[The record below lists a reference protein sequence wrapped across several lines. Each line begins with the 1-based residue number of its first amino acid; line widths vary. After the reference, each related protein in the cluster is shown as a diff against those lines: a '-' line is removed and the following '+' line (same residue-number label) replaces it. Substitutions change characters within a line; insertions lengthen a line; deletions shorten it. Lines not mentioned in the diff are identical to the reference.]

1 MDGTHGLRAWR
12 WVFIL
17 EGIITVIIAFAAF
30 FVLPNFPRTTT
41 WLTEEEGQLAV
52 YRLQED
58 VGEDDWVSAESQ
70 SFFNGLKLAL
80 LDIKTWVFTIMLL
93 ANVSSASV
101 TNFFPT
107 VVKTLGYPNIETL
120 LLTAPPYVL
129 AVITTYLN
137 AWHADRTGERFWHIV
152 LPLCVG
158 VASFILAAATT
169 ATAPRYVAMMLMV
182 PGVYTGYV
190 VALTWISNSL
200 PRPPAKRAAALAF
213 INAVSNS
220 SSIYASY
227 MYPQPKSGPADL
239 TIPISVDCATAALA
253 ILMAFIMRM
262 ILTRLNKKLARS
274 EHVEGAINAV
284 PGSGVANGFRF
295 LI

>member
-1 MDGTHGLRAWR
+1 
-12 WVFIL
+12 
-17 EGIITVIIAFAAF
+17 
-30 FVLPNFPRTTT
+30 
-41 WLTEEEGQLAV
+41 
-52 YRLQED
+52 
-58 VGEDDWVSAESQ
+58 
-70 SFFNGLKLAL
+70 
-80 LDIKTWVFTIMLL
+80 
-93 ANVSSASV
+93 
-101 TNFFPT
+101 
-107 VVKTLGYPNIETL
+107 
-120 LLTAPPYVL
+120 
-129 AVITTYLN
+129 
-137 AWHADRTGERFWHIV
+137 
-152 LPLCVG
+152 
-158 VASFILAAATT
+158 
-169 ATAPRYVAMMLMV
+169 MV